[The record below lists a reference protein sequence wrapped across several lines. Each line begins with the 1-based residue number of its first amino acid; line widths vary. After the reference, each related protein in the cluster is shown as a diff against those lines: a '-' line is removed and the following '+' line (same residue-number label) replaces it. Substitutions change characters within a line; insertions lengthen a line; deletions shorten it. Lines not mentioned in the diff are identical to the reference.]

1 MTRQEAFDKT
11 HSLYED
17 FATLREG
24 FVVDVSNDY
33 GVNDLR
39 KLANFQEK
47 LWALCRLILTES
59 LFAQLNDEVEDD
71 KSLFVVQK
79 KAKRFCDEILF
90 PYIDDIITMSKQWDF
105 HDYRAVNF
113 QEETKYLATEIRN
126 MYVEIYR

>member
-1 MTRQEAFDKT
+1 M
-11 HSLYED
+11 
-17 FATLREG
+17 
-24 FVVDVSNDY
+24 
-33 GVNDLR
+33 R
-39 KLANFQEK
+39 KIANFEER

-71 KSLFVVQK
+71 KSLFAVQK

-113 QEETKYLATEIRN
+113 QKEAKYLATEIRN